1 MEKYLR
7 LLNPKTTNYEAIPSG
22 GHGALTSADVCISIS
37 YAKLTQLQKVL
48 FEVYALK
55 KCTVEQLNVI
65 SKVIHKELIS
75 NGQSENTD
83 EHSTSIY
90 IALVE
95 LCLVAGDY
103 KPTVRNRGLIGGVSY
118 LRVHRRLGGY
128 IDTYLEIFKEEL
140 NAVSVKIANQ
150 FGNKNN

>member
-22 GHGALTSADVCISIS
+22 CHGALTTADICISIS
-37 YAKLTQLQKVL
+37 YAKLSEVQNILL
-48 FEVYALK
+48 EVYALK
-55 KCTVEQLNVI
+55 KCTVEYLNVI
-65 SKVIHKELIS
+65 SKVIHQKLIS
-75 NGQSENTD
+75 CGQSENTD
-83 EHSTSIY
+83 EHGISIY

-95 LCLVAGDY
+95 LCLVSADY

-118 LRVHRRLGGY
+118 LKVHRRLGVL

-140 NAVSVKIANQ
+140 NTVAAKISKQ
-150 FGNKNN
+150 IGNKNN

>member
-22 GHGALTSADVCISIS
+22 CHGALTTADICISIS
-37 YAKLTQLQKVL
+37 YAKLTRIQNILL
-48 FEVYALK
+48 DVYVLK
-55 KCTVEQLNVI
+55 KCTVEQLKLI
-65 SKVIHKELIS
+65 STDIHKELICT
-75 NGQSENTD
+75 GKSENTD

-95 LCLVAGDY
+95 LCLVAADY

-118 LRVHRRLGGY
+118 LKVHRRLGAL
-128 IDTYLEIFKEEL
+128 IDSYLELFKDEL
-140 NAVSVKIANQ
+140 NIVSAKISKQ

>member
-7 LLNPKTTNYEAIPSG
+7 LLNPKTTNYDAIPSG
-22 GHGALTSADVCISIS
+22 CYGALTTADICISIS
-37 YAKLTQLQKVL
+37 YAKLSKIQNIL

-55 KCTVEQLNVI
+55 KCSVEQLNVI
-65 SKVIHKELIS
+65 SKEIHRELIS
-75 NGQSENTD
+75 SGQSENTN

-95 LCLVAGDY
+95 LCLVAADY

-118 LRVHRRLGGY
+118 LKVHRRLGAF
-128 IDTYLEIFKEEL
+128 IDTYLELFKEEL
-140 NAVSVKIANQ
+140 NTVSAKISKQ
-150 FGNKNN
+150 IGNKNN

>member
-22 GHGALTSADVCISIS
+22 CHGALTTADICISIS
-37 YAKLTQLQKVL
+37 YAKLTRIQNILL
-48 FEVYALK
+48 DVYVLK
-55 KCTVEQLNVI
+55 KCTVEQLKLI
-65 SKVIHKELIS
+65 STDIHKELIS
-75 NGQSENTD
+75 MGKSENTD

-95 LCLVAGDY
+95 LCLVAADY

-118 LRVHRRLGGY
+118 LKVHRRLGAL
-128 IDTYLEIFKEEL
+128 IDSYLELFKDEL
-140 NAVSVKIANQ
+140 NIVSAKISKQ
-150 FGNKNN
+150 FSNKNN